1 MQHKAVRQALH
12 NVALISTTFL
22 HPIQNAVIQKGID
35 MLDVVLIGCGGTVP
49 LKNRWLTACY
59 LRCNGNA
66 MLIDCGEGTQ
76 IAIKEA
82 GVSLY
87 AIDTICLT
95 HYHADH
101 VSGLPGL
108 LLSLGNEGRTA
119 PLAIYGPAGL
129 KRIVD
134 GLRVIAPELP
144 FALELHEYT
153 QPNESFT
160 VGDLTVT
167 AFAVKHTL
175 PCYGYRFHL
184 PRAGK
189 FDPIRAKENKIPVAI
204 WNTLQKGNAI
214 TYNGVAYHPQQ
225 VLGAPR
231 KGLSMVYCTDT
242 RPLERIADMAQ
253 GADLFICEGM
263 YGDASKQEKALKT
276 LHMTFAEAA
285 QLAKQAEVKSMWL
298 THYSPSLPE
307 PNEYLA
313 DVQAIFTAT
322 QCGYDGLRTTL
333 RFEE

>member
-1 MQHKAVRQALH
+1 
-12 NVALISTTFL
+12 
-22 HPIQNAVIQKGID
+22 

-59 LRCNGNA
+59 VRCNGRA

-87 AIDTICLT
+87 SIDTICLT

-144 FALELHEYT
+144 FPLELHEYA
-153 QPNESFT
+153 QPEESFA
-160 VGDLTVT
+160 VGDLELT

-175 PCYGYRFHL
+175 PCYGYRIHL

-189 FDPIRAKENKIPVAI
+189 FDPVRAKENRIPMAI
-204 WNTLQKGNAI
+204 WSSLQKGN
-214 TYNGVAYHPQQ
+214 TVTCDGVVYSPEQ

-231 KGLSMVYCTDT
+231 KGLSLVYCTDT
-242 RPLERIADMAQ
+242 RPLTRIAAMAQ

-263 YGDASKQEKALKT
+263 YGNEAKQEKALET
-276 LHMTFAEAA
+276 QHMTFAEAA
-285 QLAKQAEVKSMWL
+285 ELARQAEVKSLWL

-307 PNEYLA
+307 PEEYLA
-313 DVQAIFTAT
+313 DTQAIFAAA
-322 QCGYDGLRTTL
+322 QCGCDGLRTTL
-333 RFEE
+333 HFEE

>member
-1 MQHKAVRQALH
+1 M
-12 NVALISTTFL
+12 
-22 HPIQNAVIQKGID
+22 QKGIN

-59 LRCNGNA
+59 LRCNGSA

-76 IAIKEA
+76 IAMKEA

-87 AIDTICLT
+87 AIDAICLT

-108 LLSLGNEGRTA
+108 LLSLGNEGRTT
-119 PLAIYGPAGL
+119 PLAIYGPMGL
-129 KRIVD
+129 TRIVD

-153 QPNESFT
+153 QPNKSFM
-160 VGDLTVT
+160 VSDLMVT
-167 AFAVKHTL
+167 AFAVRHTL
-175 PCYGYRFHL
+175 PCYGYRMHL

-189 FDPIRAKENKIPVAI
+189 FDLVRAKENHIPVAV
-204 WNTLQKGNAI
+204 WSTLQKGNSI
-214 TYNGVAYHPQQ
+214 TYNGISYQPQQ
-225 VLGAPR
+225 VLGEPR
-231 KGLSMVYCTDT
+231 KGLSVVYCTDT
-242 RPLERIADMAQ
+242 RPLERIATMAQ
-253 GADLFICEGM
+253 DADLFICEGM
-263 YGDASKQEKALKT
+263 YGDAAKQDKACKT
-276 LHMTFAEAA
+276 LHMTFSEAA
-285 QLAKQAEVKSMWL
+285 QLAKQASVRSMWL

-307 PNEYLA
+307 PTEYLA
-313 DVQAIFTAT
+313 DAQTIFAAT

>member
-1 MQHKAVRQALH
+1 
-12 NVALISTTFL
+12 
-22 HPIQNAVIQKGID
+22 
-35 MLDVVLIGCGGTVP
+35 MLDVVLVGCGGTVP

-59 LRCNGNA
+59 LRCNGRA

-87 AIDTICLT
+87 AINAICLT

-101 VSGLPGL
+101 ISGLPGL
-108 LLSLGNEGRTA
+108 LLSLGNEGRTD
-119 PLAIYGPAGL
+119 PLAIYGPVGL
-129 KRIVD
+129 QRIVN

-144 FALELHEYT
+144 FSLELHEYL
-153 QPNESFT
+153 QPQESFT
-160 VGDLTVT
+160 IGDLSVT

-175 PCYGYRFHL
+175 PCYGYRMQL

-189 FDPIRAKENKIPVAI
+189 FDPIRAKHNQIPMAI
-204 WNTLQKGNAI
+204 WSTLQKGNAV
-214 TYNGVAYHPQQ
+214 TYEGVSYSPQQ

-231 KGLSMVYCTDT
+231 KGLSVVYCTDT
-242 RPLERIADMAQ
+242 RPLERIATMAQ

-263 YGDASKQEKALKT
+263 YGDASKQDKALET
-276 LHMTFAEAA
+276 QHMTFSEAA
-285 QLAKQAEVKSMWL
+285 QLAKQAEVRSMWL

-313 DVQAIFTAT
+313 DAQAIFAET
-322 QCGYDGLRTTL
+322 QCGFDGQRTTL
-333 RFEE
+333 RFED